1 MTTKQEKMYA
11 VMLNLALPFYKRGRS
26 GDVAHIK
33 WLGGRLFYL
42 EEIIKKN
49 DFDFDIIFALTILHD
64 VGYAKLPKG
73 YNPFDLK
80 IRKLH
85 AEKSAEVAEIIF
97 NKVNFPKSKKRKA
110 LQLIRHHDDWAF
122 NKPLKDAE
130 WRIFTD
136 LDFAWEASGK
146 GFDIVR
152 KFLNQ
157 TREEFFNTVKEDYA
171 KKQKKYPFFFEKS
184 KQLFLQDLKYWRNKF
199 YP

>member
-1 MTTKQEKMYA
+1 MYSKI
-11 VMLNLALPFYKRGRS
+11 LSLALPFYKKGRM
-26 GDVAHIK
+26 GDVDHIK
-33 WLGGRLFYL
+33 WLSDRLFDL
-42 EEIIKKN
+42 EEIIKKQGH
-49 DFDFDIIFALTILHD
+49 DFDIIYALTVLHD

-85 AEKSAEVAEIIF
+85 AEKSAEVAEVIF
-97 NKVNFPKSKKRKA
+97 DKVNFPKSKRKKT
-110 LQLIRHHDDWAF
+110 LHLIRHHDDWAF

-136 LDFAWEASGK
+136 FDFSWEASKK

-157 TREEFFNTVKEDYA
+157 TRKEFLRTVNGHYRR
-171 KKQKKYPFFFEKS
+171 KQKRTPFFLKES
-184 KQLFLQDLKYWRNKF
+184 KQLFLQDLRYWKKRLS
-199 YP
+199 P